1 MESFLPLFLALPS
14 FRAAAVSR
22 GNSLRGNDVPPCE
35 APAAPTMP
43 AHRSS
48 SVATFA
54 KTSLDGPVEIPRAP
68 WEREFFGV
76 NWKAGRQGNKPAW
89 FLSSKWIRHS
99 FDLSRDRP
107 ASSLPGEARRNRS
120 QEADESASRARG
132 TGGLGGGDDGAR
144 LEPGGPG
151 GLRQPLSLSSPRST
165 PKTKPN

>member
-14 FRAAAVSR
+14 FRAAAASR

-76 NWKAGRQGNKPAW
+76 NLEGRKAGKQTCMVPA
-89 FLSSKWIRHS
+89 FLPSKWIRHS
-99 FDLSRDRP
+99 FDPHEIVRRP
-107 ASSLPGEARRNRS
+107 ACRVKRGAIVRRKRTKVPVAHAGLAVSVVATTVPGWSLAVPVAFAN
-120 QEADESASRARG
+120 
-132 TGGLGGGDDGAR
+132 
-144 LEPGGPG
+144 PFH
-151 GLRQPLSLSSPRST
+151 
-165 PKTKPN
+165 